1 MPPLPASHWWY
12 RIATNLMPS
21 IAVLFLFLFSNTG
34 NQLSTPWVT
43 INTLS
48 TVTGDGLSQNQT
60 VLVQVESRS
69 LNSLPIVY
77 QCLGVNGVCTRNAT
91 GIALDPLDLG
101 ISEAVNR
108 RLCLSLLLGSLAA
121 SLCSIVA
128 ALMFQFHSCRVDGE
142 GRPLPH
148 VHKLC
153 ISNRQVGKV
162 LLVALMSSAL
172 TATLS
177 NVATRLYYE
186 SITAPFMDALPPP
199 LHTVATGVGYEVV
212 VRTTNFGWGAF
223 LLLSLSYFL
232 GPMRWREAPPQALPG
247 DGDEDEVR
255 DWGGGQVGLGGQA
268 CHHQ

>member
-1 MPPLPASHWWY
+1 L
-12 RIATNLMPS
+12 
-21 IAVLFLFLFSNTG
+21 
-34 NQLSTPWVT
+34 
-43 INTLS
+43 
-48 TVTGDGLSQNQT
+48 
-60 VLVQVESRS
+60 E
-69 LNSLPIVY
+69 
-77 QCLGVNGVCTRNAT
+77 
-91 GIALDPLDLG
+91 PLDFG

-108 RLCLSLLLGSLAA
+108 RLALSLLLGSLAA
-121 SLCSIVA
+121 SLCGIVS
-128 ALMFQFHSCRVDGE
+128 ALMFQFHACRVDGE
-142 GRPLPH
+142 GRPLAH
-148 VHKLC
+148 VQKLC

-162 LLVALMSSAL
+162 LLVSLMSAAL

-177 NVATRLYYE
+177 MVATRLYYE

-255 DWGGGQVGLGGQA
+255 DWGGGGVDAAPQLYFHIAPLLLSKPGEGDKWVLEGKLAITNDEIPMATYALPMPSGMSVTNPLHVGTRVGQGWRTPIPF
-268 CHHQ
+268 